1 MTTDKSA
8 KNRNVIPAAAQF
20 EQAGQRL
27 PLRRLLPNAITILA
41 ICAGLSSLRFGFAN
55 KFELAVLVILLAALL
70 DGLDGAMARLLRA
83 ESALGAQLD
92 SLADFLNFGVAPVL
106 IVYSWS
112 LYMQP
117 RLGWVVV
124 LIYAV
129 CCALRLARFNV
140 EKENERQRAKPY
152 FSGVPSPA
160 GGILI
165 LWPLAAEFA
174 GVVSLRDWPWLVGFY
189 VIGVS
194 LLMVS
199 RLPTVSLKSLPLRV
213 HRDYVVPLLFGLG
226 VAAAALWTLF
236 WSGVVLVGLG
246 YWLLLPAGYLYFSGR
261 WPRSPQLNWRSLGG
275 LFRRAGGRIRR
286 ALKRQHRRF

>member
-1 MTTDKSA
+1 MRTDKSE
-8 KNRNVIPAAAQF
+8 KNRTVIAAVEQF

-55 KFELAVLVILLAALL
+55 KFELAVLTILLAAVL

-83 ESALGAQLD
+83 ETALGAQLD

-112 LYMQP
+112 LYLQP

-124 LIYAV
+124 LVYAV

-140 EKENERQRAKPY
+140 EKENERHSAKPF

-165 LWPLAAEFA
+165 LWPLAADFA
-174 GVVSLRDWPWLVGFY
+174 GAFSLRDWPWLVGCY

-194 LLMVS
+194 FLMVS
-199 RLPTVSLKSLPLRV
+199 RLPTFSLKNLPLRV

-236 WSGVVLVGLG
+236 WSGVMLAGIG
-246 YWLLLPAGYLYFSGR
+246 YWLLLPIGYAYFTKS
-261 WPRSPQLNWRSLGG
+261 WPPGLQWAAALRR
-275 LFRRAGGRIRR
+275 LFRRTGRRILLALQRR
-286 ALKRQHRRF
+286 GKG